1 MLVSGRN
8 QLLVDFKWR
17 HFRGKFI
24 LASVRWYYK
33 YDISYRELEEMLV
46 DRGVTNG
53 HTTFY
58 PWMQQYTPEIEKRLR
73 GH

>member
-1 MLVSGRN
+1 MA
-8 QLLVDFKWR
+8 DFKWR
-17 HFRGKFI
+17 HFRGEI
-24 LASVRWYYK
+24 VLACVRGSCK

-46 DRGVTNG
+46 ERGVTNG

-58 PWMQQYTPEIEKRLR
+58 PWVQQYTPEIEKRLR